1 MSTKQIQF
9 IGKTITNKITELLDK
24 GVIPWKMPWNPLNG
38 YHRGFSNK
46 RSYRGYNALITS
58 MIANDRGYKS
68 PFWLTLNQVKKIG
81 GWVQDI
87 KAVGVPVTFWNF
99 KKRAKCKPCAGKGC
113 DQCNN
118 FGYISWRIKPWCK
131 LFWVFNADEVGGLD
145 DKAKAKLYP
154 KPTKEPAKFNPIEE
168 CEKIWDGYKGKPT
181 LKHDQLES
189 NFYIPSR
196 DEIHLTPKLSF
207 HSPAKY
213 YCTLFHEAGHST
225 GHKSRLE
232 RDGITGMNFHGSHE
246 YSKEE
251 LVAETIASILSG
263 IAGIEGETLE
273 NSASYINSWS
283 RKLKD
288 NPDWFM
294 EACSKAQKGV
304 DHIMGVTYED

>member
-1 MSTKQIQF
+1 MSKKQIQF

-24 GVIPWKMPWNPLNG
+24 GVIPWKMPWNPL
-38 YHRGFSNK
+38 RGRHCGFTGK
-46 RSYRGYNALITS
+46 AYRGYNSLITDF
-58 MIANDRGYKS
+58 IATDRGYTS
-68 PFWLTLNQVKKIG
+68 PFWLTLNQVKKLG
-81 GWVQDI
+81 GWVEDI
-87 KAVGVPVTFWNF
+87 KSVGIPVTFWNF
-99 KKRAKCKPCAGKGC
+99 KKRAKCKSCAGKGC

-118 FGYISWRIKPWCK
+118 FGYISWKIKPWCK
-131 LFWVFNADEVGGLD
+131 LYWVFNADEVKGLKPEV
-145 DKAKAKLYP
+145 KAKFYP
-154 KPTKEPAKFNPIEE
+154 KPTKKPATFDPIQE
-168 CEKIWDGYKGKPT
+168 CEKIWDGYKGRPV

-189 NFYIPSR
+189 NFYIPAK

-207 HSPAKY
+207 HSPANY

-232 RDGITGMNFHGSHE
+232 RDGITGLNFHGSHE